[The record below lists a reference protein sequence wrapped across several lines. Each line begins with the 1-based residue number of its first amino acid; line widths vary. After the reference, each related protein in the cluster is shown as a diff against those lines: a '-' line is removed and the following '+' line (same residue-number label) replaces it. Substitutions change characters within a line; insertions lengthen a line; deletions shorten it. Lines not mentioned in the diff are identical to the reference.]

1 MALAV
6 GTVCT
11 AINQGWAF
19 LSRQLD
25 GSLARRVPLT
35 YVVPFCV
42 ATTVTL
48 LGGRRQ
54 LASGPTGAS
63 PVQER

>member
-25 GSLARRVPLT
+25 ISLAWKVPLT

-42 ATTVTL
+42 AMTVTL

-54 LASGPTGAS
+54 LASGWIGRPSA
-63 PVQER
+63 EE